1 LLLSLHLDYL
11 SCLLT
16 IASTVLVG
24 RRMWQGWVVAGINSV
39 IICAIGL
46 RTGQW
51 GFVPANVFCLAIYAY
66 NLRSWRV
73 PGPVAA
79 GAAESPMAVMSARL
93 DGKSAVF
100 THAAHERLT
109 SHRIRSRAVPDQRE
123 ARPSL

>member
-1 LLLSLHLDYL
+1 LFLALHLDYL

-24 RRMWQGWVVAGINSV
+24 RRMWQGWVVAGVNSV
-39 IICAIGL
+39 ILCAIGL

-51 GFVPANVFCLAIYAY
+51 GFVPANIFCLAIYAY

-73 PGPVAA
+73 PVGAQA

-93 DGKSAVF
+93 DGKPAVF
-100 THAAHERLT
+100 SRAAHERLT
-109 SHRIRSRAVPDQRE
+109 SHRIRPRAVPDQRE
-123 ARPSL
+123 PRPSL

>member
-24 RRMWQGWVVAGINSV
+24 RRMWQGWVVAGVNSV

-66 NLRSWRV
+66 NLRSWRI
-73 PGPVAA
+73 PAGVATVIP
-79 GAAESPMAVMSARL
+79 ESPMAVMSARL
-93 DGKSAVF
+93 DGQSGVF
-100 THAAHERLT
+100 SRAAHERLT
-109 SHRIRSRAVPDQRE
+109 SHRIRPRAVPD
-123 ARPSL
+123 